1 MVSRISEQTPN
12 IINDKGDVVST
23 ITNFRF
29 KVNRYILETG
39 ARSYFSTGSIDH
51 QATLQVSYY
60 HDRLAIASTWGQTVD
75 SNIYSRQT
83 LMSPCLLRQPEYQ
96 NLLQPVKWSRAC
108 RHNDRTGWKC

>member
-60 HDRLAIASTWGQTVD
+60 HDRLAIASTGTNGRF
-75 SNIYSRQT
+75 NIYSPPDVDVT
-83 LMSPCLLRQPEYQ
+83 LPSAPARVSKP
-96 NLLQPVKWSRAC
+96 PPAS
-108 RHNDRTGWKC
+108 